1 MLSAVVGHAAST
13 GFEVLALCELGYLG
27 EVRVCACLCV
37 CVCACV
43 RECVCVSERVCVC
56 VRVRERVRE

>member
-27 EVRVCACLCV
+27 EVRVCVPV
-37 CVCACV
+37 CV
-43 RECVCVSERVCVC
+43 RVCVSERVSVCVC
-56 VRVRERVRE
+56 VRLCVRE

>member
-27 EVRVCACLCV
+27 EVRVCVPVCACV
-37 CVCACV
+37 CVC
-43 RECVCVSERVCVC
+43 VCVC
-56 VRVRERVRE
+56 VRLCVRE